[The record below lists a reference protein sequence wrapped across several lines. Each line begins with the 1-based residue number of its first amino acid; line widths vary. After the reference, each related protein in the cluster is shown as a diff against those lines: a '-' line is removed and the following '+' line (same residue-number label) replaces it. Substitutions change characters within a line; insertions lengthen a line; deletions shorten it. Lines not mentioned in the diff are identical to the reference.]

1 MVTQKRRRRGA
12 CPGREASNK
21 DPKGWRGCG
30 RAGRSDR
37 QPQAMGQDGRGDS
50 QVSEGVA
57 VDFTED
63 GGGDGLAQGR
73 GVVGE

>member
-1 MVTQKRRRRGA
+1 
-12 CPGREASNK
+12 
-21 DPKGWRGCG
+21 
-30 RAGRSDR
+30 
-37 QPQAMGQDGRGDS
+37 MGQDGRGSS

-63 GGGDGLAQGR
+63 GGGGGLAQGR